1 MQPCHLQ
8 YSQSVAKTY
17 MAVAIMTLVE
27 GGKLALDTSIRQY
40 LPPATSSMITDADK
54 ITVRMLLNH
63 TSGIPGYSLDTKY
76 VAYLLQHPLRP
87 FTSEE
92 YLTYI
97 RQKPLL
103 FQPGSYFQYSDT
115 NYLLLALIADQ
126 VSGDQGRLIRET
138 TLIPLGLSQSFYKD
152 SPSYIDQ
159 PNLVDSYFDRFGD
172 GTLENVTRMQ
182 QVNVSSLKG
191 DDGLIA
197 SPTDYVRF
205 MQGLFGGKLTSPESL
220 AQMTT
225 WIKNKQGEPS
235 YGMGLYLVHHKGYI
249 GYGHGGAGIG
259 AGCGLYYFPD
269 KQLYV
274 FLGTN
279 MGTLTDGPYVRL
291 VDQAKEELLTLLLE

>member
-1 MQPCHLQ
+1 
-8 YSQSVAKTY
+8 
-17 MAVAIMTLVE
+17 
-27 GGKLALDTSIRQY
+27 
-40 LPPATSSMITDADK
+40 
-54 ITVRMLLNH
+54 ML
-63 TSGIPGYSLDTKY
+63 S
-76 VAYLLQHPLRP
+76 
-87 FTSEE
+87 
-92 YLTYI
+92 
-97 RQKPLL
+97 
-103 FQPGSYFQYSDT
+103 
-115 NYLLLALIADQ
+115 LIADQ
-126 VSGDQGRLIRET
+126 VSGDHGRLLREA
-138 TLIPLGLSQSFYKD
+138 TLVPLELTQSFYKD
-152 SPSYIDQ
+152 NPTYIDQ

-172 GTLENVTRMQ
+172 GRLENVTRMQ

-205 MQGLFGGKLTSPESL
+205 MQGLFGGKLASPESL
-220 AQMTT
+220 VEMTT
-225 WIKNKQGEPS
+225 WMKDKQGEPS
-235 YGMGLYLVHHKGYI
+235 YGMGLYLVHYKGYR